1 MLMVMS
7 HARVFL
13 SSRHPG
19 MFNFERRGLPMYA
32 VGAVVAASAAA
43 SAADV
48 SPAAQSVRY
57 FNQTFVVM
65 EAVRGITCAAHTAAW
80 TQLR

>member
-1 MLMVMS
+1 
-7 HARVFL
+7 
-13 SSRHPG
+13 
-19 MFNFERRGLPMYA
+19 MYA

-65 EAVRGITCAAHTAAW
+65 EAVRHHLLHTAAW